1 MTINKSFTIQEKDLN
16 TRLDK
21 LLARHYPEY
30 SRTYFQYLIDQD
42 YVLLNGLPVKKQ
54 QKVHSGD
61 EVEIEFHL
69 TPQIDIQPENIPLDI
84 LFEDPHVLIANKPVG
99 MVVHPAPGT
108 PSGTF
113 AGALLH
119 HCKQLNPD
127 EFENLRPGIVH
138 RLDKDTSGTIIAAKT
153 ARDHQKLIEQFSNRE
168 VEKTYLAICCGVPKE
183 GEFSAPIKRHP
194 INRKQ
199 MTVSAGGKEAI
210 SHFKVLAR
218 RVGLSLVE
226 VKLLTGRTHQ
236 IRVHL
241 KAMNCPILGD
251 STYGSTSLNKKYGA
265 ARQMLH
271 AYSLKLSHPHSE
283 APLEAMA
290 PIPDDMKNFIDL
302 IKCP

>member
-1 MTINKSFTIQEKDLN
+1 MNKSLIITKEDLN

-21 LLARHYPEY
+21 LLVRHYPEH

-42 YVLLNGLPVKKQ
+42 YVLLNGHPVKKQ
-54 QKVHSGD
+54 HKVRPGD
-61 EVEIEFHL
+61 EIEVEFHL
-69 TPQIDIQPENIPLDI
+69 TPQLDVKPENIPLDI
-84 LFEDPHVLIANKPVG
+84 LFEDNHVLIANKPPG

-127 EFENLRPGIVH
+127 EFESLRPGIVH
-138 RLDKDTSGTIIAAKT
+138 RLDKDTSGAIIAAKT
-153 ARDHQKLIEQFSNRE
+153 PKDHQKLIEQFSKRE

-194 INRKQ
+194 IHRKQ
-199 MTVSAGGKEAI
+199 MTVSSDGKEAI
-210 SHFKVLAR
+210 SHFQVLSR
-218 RVGLSLVE
+218 RKGLSLVE
-226 VKLLTGRTHQ
+226 VKLITGRTHQ

-251 STYGSTSLNKKYGA
+251 ATYGSSSLNKQYGA
-265 ARQMLH
+265 ERQMLH
-271 AYSLKLSHPHSE
+271 SYSLKLTHPHSGS
-283 APLEAMA
+283 PLEAVA
-290 PIPDDMKNFIDL
+290 PPPTDMKNFIDL
-302 IKCP
+302 IERP

>member
-1 MTINKSFTIQEKDLN
+1 MVNKSFTISEEDLN

-21 LLARHYPEY
+21 LLAHHYPEH

-42 YVLLNGLPVKKQ
+42 YVLLNGHPVKKQ
-54 QKVHSGD
+54 YKVRTGD
-61 EVEIEFHL
+61 EVEVEFHL
-69 TPQIDIQPENIPLDI
+69 TPQLDVKPEAIPLEI
-84 LFEDPHVLIANKPVG
+84 LFEDDHVLIANKPVG

-119 HCKQLNPD
+119 HCKRLNPD

-138 RLDKDTSGTIIAAKT
+138 RLDKDTSGAIIAAKT
-153 ARDHQKLIEQFSNRE
+153 ARDHQKLIEQFSKRQ
-168 VEKTYLAICCGVPKE
+168 VEKTYLAICGGVPKE

-194 INRKQ
+194 IHRKQ
-199 MTVSAGGKEAI
+199 MMVSSDGKESI
-210 SHFKVLAR
+210 SHFKVLSR
-218 RVGLSLVE
+218 RKGLSLVE

-251 STYGSTSLNKKYGA
+251 STYGSSSLNKQYGA
-265 ARQMLH
+265 PRQMLH
-271 AYSLKLSHPHSE
+271 AYSLKLMHPHSDS
-283 APLEAMA
+283 PLEAVA
-290 PIPDDMKNFIDL
+290 PIPTDMKNFIDL
-302 IKCP
+302 IQRP